1 MVQFSGEQHH
11 GVALENFNESR
22 MSRAGPDLPGHAAW
36 VCRRPRAR
44 SDAPY
49 RRTPNGARNLIARHF
64 LGQRAKSCEKITIH
78 QIDELRLVFRVDVES

>member
-1 MVQFSGEQHH
+1 
-11 GVALENFNESR
+11 
-22 MSRAGPDLPGHAAW
+22 MSSADPDLPGHAAW